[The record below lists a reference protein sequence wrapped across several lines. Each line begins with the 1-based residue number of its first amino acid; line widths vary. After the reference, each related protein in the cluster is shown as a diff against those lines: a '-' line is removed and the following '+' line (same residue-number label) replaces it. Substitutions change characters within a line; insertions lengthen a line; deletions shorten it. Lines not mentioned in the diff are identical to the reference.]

1 MATCKDCFHFEVC
14 DSGRHIGEYE
24 LDDGV
29 YSEGVENECL
39 TFKPTADVVEVKH
52 GEYGYSSTDDKW
64 HCLECF
70 AERPRN
76 NGDIPY
82 SDIYYCYKCGAKMD
96 GKDTN
101 IPTK

>member
-39 TFKPTADVVEVKH
+39 TFKPTADVVEVVRCKDCKFAYKNRFL
-52 GEYGYSSTDDKW
+52 GEY
-64 HCLECF
+64 HCEKTNCKIKAHHF
-70 AERPRN
+70 
-76 NGDIPY
+76 
-82 SDIYYCYKCGAKMD
+82 CGQGIRK
-96 GKDTN
+96 
-101 IPTK
+101 

>member
-39 TFKPTADVVEVKH
+39 TFKSTSAVVEVVRCKDCKH
-52 GEYGYSSTDDKW
+52 LKVFNGPTIYAFCPKIDFAFEPFQTDTRTHFCSYGERKEGVDD
-64 HCLECF
+64 
-70 AERPRN
+70 A
-76 NGDIPY
+76 D
-82 SDIYYCYKCGAKMD
+82 
-96 GKDTN
+96 
-101 IPTK
+101 